1 MCEPCLR
8 LFKMCLY
15 WKKLHTCGHLSD
27 RPYIEMCRPG
37 FLSNN
42 VCPDISDDDKPR
54 PSHFPCYP
62 CIKLE
67 ARAETEA
74 QVRFEQ
80 HEFAK
85 AYEAR
90 ERAVREKQAAELRA
104 KEERVRREARDKAAR
119 EREAEQR
126 AKREKEEAERKA
138 KKEGGAWIETS
149 VGKKPKGKRNGGGSG
164 PANAPVTPLNTV
176 STIKMAAAPKNI
188 KELNG
193 GAGGGERMSPKK
205 GRVDPGGRAG
215 TWGPKKILSRQ
226 ENVAE
231 VNTTAR
237 K

>member
-1 MCEPCLR
+1 
-8 LFKMCLY
+8 MCLY
-15 WKKLHTCGHLSD
+15 WKKLHTCTHLSD
-27 RPYIEMCRPG
+27 RPYIEMCRAG
-37 FLSNN
+37 FLSNT
-42 VCPDISDDDKPR
+42 VCPDISEDDSPR
-54 PSHFPCYP
+54 PSHFPCYS

-126 AKREKEEAERKA
+126 VKREKEEAERRA
-138 KKEGGAWIETS
+138 KKEGGTWIETS
-149 VGKKPKGKRNGGGSG
+149 GGKKPKGKRSGGGSG
-164 PANAPVTPLNTV
+164 PASTPATPLNPL
-176 STIKMAAAPKNI
+176 STLKMAAVPKNI
-188 KELNG
+188 KETAGN
-193 GAGGGERMSPKK
+193 AGGGERMSPKK

-231 VNTTAR
+231 INTHA
-237 K
+237 KK

>member
-1 MCEPCLR
+1 
-8 LFKMCLY
+8 MCLY
-15 WKKLHTCGHLSD
+15 WKKLHTCSHLSD

-37 FLSNN
+37 FLSNS
-42 VCPDISDDDKPR
+42 VCPDISDDDKSR

-67 ARAETEA
+67 ARTETEA

-90 ERAVREKQAAELRA
+90 ERAVRGKQAAELRA

-164 PANAPVTPLNTV
+164 SGSGSGSANAPVTPL
-176 STIKMAAAPKNI
+176 STLSTTKMAAAPKNI
-188 KELNG
+188 KELG
-193 GAGGGERMSPKK
+193 GSAGGGERMSPKK

-231 VNTTAR
+231 VNPSA
-237 K
+237 KK

>member
-1 MCEPCLR
+1 
-8 LFKMCLY
+8 MCLY
-15 WKKLHTCGHLSD
+15 WKKLHTCDHLSD
-27 RPYIEMCRPG
+27 RPYIEMCRTG
-37 FLSNN
+37 FLSNT
-42 VCPDISDDDKPR
+42 VCPDISEDDKPR

-74 QVRFEQ
+74 QVRLEQ

-126 AKREKEEAERKA
+126 VKREKEEAERRA
-138 KKEGGAWIETS
+138 KKEGGEWIETL
-149 VGKKPKGKRNGGGSG
+149 VAKKPKSKRSGGDSG
-164 PANAPVTPLNTV
+164 ATSISATPLNPL
-176 STIKMAAAPKNI
+176 STLKMAAVPKNI
-188 KELNG
+188 KEIG
-193 GAGGGERMSPKK
+193 TGAGGGERMSPKK

-231 VNTTAR
+231 ANIHA
-237 K
+237 KK